1 MNNSPFKPD
10 EFLDIPEQFPISQ
23 TELGRLQWA
32 SAERRALEASKRAF
46 MREFVL
52 AMAKGGHSP
61 NLEHTVPH
69 ARKLFDAIEAENG
82 KE

>member
-1 MNNSPFKPD
+1 MNNSPFRAD
-10 EFLDIPEQFPISQ
+10 EFLDFPE
-23 TELGRLQWA
+23 TKHEN
-32 SAERRALEASKRAF
+32 RAWF

-61 NLEHTVPH
+61 NLEHTISH